1 MIGVSTIFYGYAGEP
16 ILTKIHK
23 IVEIFEEAGSPPF
36 VQIGAAEPKAEY
48 KEVVRGALNLK
59 NSYRIKYSIH
69 QSIWLPSRD
78 FYINLA
84 SSIEETRKNSVE
96 ALKRSIDF
104 ARDIGAKVLSFHA
117 GYATDVVTQEEEF
130 SPVTPSDL
138 IPLKIAYA
146 NSLRSIEELLDYA
159 AKDVQLSIENFNYRP
174 ERGYL
179 FALPRDFAVLP
190 KKIGVILNSGHV
202 YYCQTKLNDVN
213 YQRKLIDN
221 IAGRVFEM
229 HVNDNDGSEDQHML
243 VGYGRVPLK
252 SILKDVL
259 RYQKM
264 PDLIIESHKKRHSYS
279 DEDLKNN
286 ISTVAELANAK

>member
-1 MIGVSTIFYGYAGEP
+1 MIGVSTIFYGYSGDP
-16 ILTKIHK
+16 ILEKIRK
-23 IVEIFEEAGSPPF
+23 IAEIFEKAKISPF
-36 VQIGAAEPKAEY
+36 IQIGAAEPKGTY
-48 KEVVRGALNLK
+48 KEVVRGAIELK
-59 NSYRIKYSIH
+59 KSYNIKYSIH

-84 SSIEETRKNSVE
+84 SSIEESRKKSVD

-104 ARDIGAKVLSFHA
+104 ARDIGAGALSFHA
-117 GYATDVVTQEEEF
+117 GYATNTVTQEEEF
-130 SPVTPSDL
+130 LPVTPSDL
-138 IPLKIAYA
+138 IPLDIAYK
-146 NSLRSIEELLDYA
+146 NSIGSIEELLDYTSDDI
-159 AKDVQLSIENFNYRP
+159 KLSIENFNYRP

-179 FALPRDFAVLP
+179 FALPDEFAILP

-202 YYCQTKLNDVN
+202 YYCQVKLKDSK
-213 YQRKLIDN
+213 YQQKLIDA

-243 VGYGRVPLK
+243 VGYGKVPLR

-259 RYQKM
+259 RHQEM
-264 PDLIIESHKKRHSYS
+264 PDLIIESHKKRHNYT

-286 ISTVAELANAK
+286 IITVAKMADSI